1 MAFQLKHGKFAFSD
15 LNQAK
20 KCIFADI
27 QHRYSSILIVFR
39 GAGFVY
45 NDWLAQ
51 YEDTEFYVTK
61 NIKLW
66 TRVVWS
72 NGRMKVWSGIVGSSV
87 RVWVRAVVRS
97 DCKDISHATESF
109 EAKDYLN

>member
-1 MAFQLKHGKFAFSD
+1 MLDQGSD
-15 LNQAK
+15 EKIWKSRERKLVVV
-20 KCIFADI
+20 
-27 QHRYSSILIVFR
+27 YPLSILIVFR

-66 TRVVWS
+66 TGVVWS

-97 DCKDISHATESF
+97 D
-109 EAKDYLN
+109 